1 MASRFPN
8 QGSNPHPWYWKCGVL
23 TIGSPGKPP
32 PHTLSYSLL
41 CFMIINVASLMVQK
55 AGLACVSI
63 LLVRWFLWQQKF
75 VGEKNKWPRKEETNL
90 GHWTTLTASFLA
102 ACSTQRAV
110 ICPGQACQP
119 ARGQT
124 DPTHPQHRK

>member
-1 MASRFPN
+1 
-8 QGSNPHPWYWKCGVL
+8 
-23 TIGSPGKPP
+23 
-32 PHTLSYSLL
+32 
-41 CFMIINVASLMVQK
+41 MIINVASLMVQK
-55 AGLACVSI
+55 AGLACISI